1 MIPMN
6 NITLRE
12 LENER
17 KHKIANLSK
26 DEASNYI
33 DSLNERIA
41 AAMGGIN
48 NGFYT
53 DVEEIK
59 KNTDLCYEVGE
70 LLTRTYPN
78 IREVIAASRNNILLK
93 KYGGY
98 TSYVPLYIIV
108 YYLKFI
114 NFNRQIINH
123 VN

>member
-1 MIPMN
+1 MN